1 MLIDFFYQLKDA
13 KVPVSIKE
21 FLTLLEALDK
31 RVISGSL
38 NDFYYLARTCLVK
51 DEKHFDKFD
60 KAFGSYFKGVE
71 SLGELLTAEIP
82 DDWLRKEFERFLS
95 EEYINASVCM
105 GWCKLI

>member
-51 DEKHFDKFD
+51 DEKHFDKFAD
-60 KAFGSYFKGVE
+60 GRDS
-71 SLGELLTAEIP
+71 
-82 DDWLRKEFERFLS
+82 R
-95 EEYINASVCM
+95 
-105 GWCKLI
+105 